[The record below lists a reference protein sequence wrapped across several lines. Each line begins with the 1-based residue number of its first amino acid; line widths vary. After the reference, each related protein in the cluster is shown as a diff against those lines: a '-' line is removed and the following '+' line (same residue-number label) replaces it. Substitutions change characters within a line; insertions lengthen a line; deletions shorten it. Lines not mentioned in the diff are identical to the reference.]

1 MDTFFKATGCILA
14 SLIVYLI
21 LAKQNMDFSLLLTV
35 GVCIVV
41 AIVSVHYFEPVFD
54 FVAKL
59 RSMGNLDSEMVAI
72 LLKSVGIALISEI
85 VEHICQD
92 AGNASMGRT
101 VQLLASGIILW
112 LCVPMFTSLLEL
124 VEELLVAI

>member
-1 MDTFFKATGCILA
+1 MDTFLKAAGCILA
-14 SLIVYLI
+14 SLIIYLI

-35 GVCIVV
+35 GVCIAV
-41 AIVSVHYFEPVFD
+41 AIISVRYFEPVFN
-54 FVAKL
+54 FVEKL
-59 RSMGNLDSEMVAI
+59 RNTGNLDNEMIEI

-101 VQLLASGIILW
+101 IQLLASGIILW
-112 LCVPMFTSLLEL
+112 LCIPMFTSLLEL